1 MSPSRNLLSRG
12 TDGSN
17 PASSSGESSANLTFG
32 GRISRWRVPAGRG
45 RRPDRGRDHLGT
57 RTRGRQ
63 PKADDNLRRRRC
75 RPEGRPEAD
84 HELVLGAFFRCE
96 CRVPR
101 AAFGFAASVECCRW
115 RGAGR
120 GETRRWARDQLSA
133 SRPLSACRAAFNASV
148 VSLLGTSGAASIKL
162 PGLIASVHRAFSG
175 LGAVRVYARAR
186 TTVDGC
192 PDQATGASGLWC
204 AI

>member
-1 MSPSRNLLSRG
+1 MRERSGWRELDSNHRSRGRPRRSRGISSRLRRLSVGGDMSPSRNLLSRV

-84 HELVLGAFFRCE
+84 HELVLGAFFRRE

-101 AAFGFAASVECCRW
+101 AAFGFAASVDVAAGVEPD
-115 RGAGR
+115 GARQGVGLATNFPR
-120 GETRRWARDQLSA
+120 ADRCQLA
-133 SRPLSACRAAFNASV
+133 APLSMPQSFPYWAPAAQRRLNCRA
-148 VSLLGTSGAASIKL
+148 
-162 PGLIASVHRAFSG
+162 
-175 LGAVRVYARAR
+175 
-186 TTVDGC
+186 
-192 PDQATGASGLWC
+192 
-204 AI
+204 